1 MAEQGGKVEP
11 RNIAHG
17 FLGWV
22 GGMHRSFSILFLSVL
37 VVTGCSETRSKE
49 EYAILQETEF
59 AHRANILTNVLI
71 LSQGRY
77 VIAGMPADDGMGNVW
92 VLLNASYSPYY
103 KQVPQWPF
111 SLTASD
117 MTQLKADGRL
127 SDTVECVLETRV
139 RSSMRSE

>member
-37 VVTGCSETRSKE
+37 VVTGCSATRSK
-49 EYAILQETEF
+49 
-59 AHRANILTNVLI
+59 H
-71 LSQGRY
+71 
-77 VIAGMPADDGMGNVW
+77 
-92 VLLNASYSPYY
+92 SPYY

-127 SDTVECVLETRV
+127 SDTVESVLVTRV